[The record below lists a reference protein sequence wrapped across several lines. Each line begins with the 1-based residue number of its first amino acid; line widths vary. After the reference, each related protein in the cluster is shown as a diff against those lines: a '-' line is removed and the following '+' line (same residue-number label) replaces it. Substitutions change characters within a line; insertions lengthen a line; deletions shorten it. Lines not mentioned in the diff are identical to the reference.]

1 MAITSR
7 AGRTIYTW
15 VALAAVVV
23 LLLAAALWTATR
35 DSGDTRL
42 TAYFDRTVGLYE
54 DSAVRVL
61 GVEVGAIE
69 RVVPEGD
76 RVRVELVVDSDVD
89 IPADAGAVIVAPSL
103 VSDRYIQLTPVYRDG
118 PTMASGEVIPRE
130 RTASPVE
137 LDELFNNLDELAT
150 TLGPKGANSG
160 GALSDVLDQVAATM
174 DGNGKNLNETVS
186 NLARLSATLNG
197 SKDDLHG
204 TIKHLGEFTTML
216 ARSDRQ
222 VADLFDRVAEV
233 SQFLASESGEVDAAL
248 STLASALTDV
258 HGFVEN
264 NRKLLSSNVDKL
276 AGATRVLVKRRG
288 ELAELLDIAPTG
300 MNNFI
305 NAYDA
310 ASGTIAIRGNLN
322 EFTYPP
328 VMMVC
333 RLLAAGTPEEVPN
346 TLSDVCEDLA
356 PVLDGTLNLPSV
368 SQVMHSLQNGE
379 LPPLP
384 LPLLEAMRR
393 TSGGGSAGDGAS
405 GGGS

>member
-1 MAITSR
+1 MAIATR
-7 AGRTIYTW
+7 TGRTIYTW

-35 DSGDTRL
+35 DAGDTRL
-42 TAYFDRTVGLYE
+42 TAYFDRTVGLYQ

-69 RVVPEGD
+69 RVAPEGD
-76 RVRVELVVDSDVD
+76 RVRVDMVVDSDVD
-89 IPADAGAVIVAPSL
+89 VPADAGAVIVAPSL
-103 VSDRYIQLTPVYRDG
+103 VSDRYIQLTPVYRGG
-118 PTMASGEVIPRE
+118 PTMASGTVIPRE

-137 LDELFNNLDELAT
+137 LDELFNNLDQLAR

-160 GALSDVLDQVAATM
+160 GALSDVLDQLAATV
-174 DGNGKNLNETVS
+174 DGNGKNLNNTVS
-186 NLARLSATLNG
+186 QLARLSATLNS
-197 SKDDLHG
+197 SKGDLHG

-216 ARSDRQ
+216 AHSDRQ
-222 VADLFDRVAEV
+222 VADLFDRVADV
-233 SQFLASESGEVDAAL
+233 SQFMASESGQVDAAL

-258 HGFVEN
+258 RGFVKN

-276 AGATRVLVKRRG
+276 AGVTRVLVKRRG
-288 ELAELLDIAPTG
+288 ELAEILDVAPTG

-333 RLLAAGTPEEVPN
+333 RLLAAGTPTEVPD
-346 TLSDVCEDLA
+346 TLADTCKDLA
-356 PVLDGTLNLPSV
+356 PVLDGTLKLPSV
-368 SQVMHSLQNGE
+368 AEVMHSLQSGE

-384 LPLLEAMRR
+384 LPVLEAMQR
-393 TSGGGSAGDGAS
+393 TSGGGS
-405 GGGS
+405 

>member
-1 MAITSR
+1 MAITTR
-7 AGRTIYTW
+7 AARTTYTW
-15 VALAAVVV
+15 LALGVVVV

-61 GVEVGAIE
+61 GVEVGTIDQ
-69 RVVPEGD
+69 VMPDGD
-76 RVRVELVVDSDVD
+76 RVRVDLTVDSDVD

-103 VSDRYIQLTPVYRDG
+103 VSDRYIQLTPVYRGG
-118 PTMASGEVIPRE
+118 PTMASGTVIPRD

-137 LDELFNNLDELAT
+137 LDELFNNLDQLAT
-150 TLGPKGANSG
+150 TLGPRGANSD
-160 GALSDVLDQVAATM
+160 GALSGVLDQLAATM
-174 DGNGKNLNETVS
+174 DGNGKNLNDTVS

-222 VADLFDRVAEV
+222 VADLFKRVADV
-233 SQFLASESGEVDAAL
+233 SQFLAGESGHVGAAL

-264 NRKLLSSNVDKL
+264 NRTLLSSNVEKL
-276 AGATRVLVKRRG
+276 SGVTRVLVERRA
-288 ELAELLDIAPTG
+288 ELAEILDVAPTG

-322 EFTYPP
+322 ELTYPP

-333 RLLAAGTPEEVPN
+333 RLLAASTPAQVPDAV
-346 TLSDVCEDLA
+346 SDTCKDLA
-356 PVLDGTLNLPSV
+356 PARDGTLKLPSA
-368 SQVMHSLQNGE
+368 SQVLYSAQRGE

-384 LPLLEAMRR
+384 LPVLEAMQRS
-393 TSGGGSAGDGAS
+393 SGGDS
-405 GGGS
+405 

>member
-1 MAITSR
+1 MAITTR
-7 AGRTIYTW
+7 AARTTYTW

-35 DSGDTRL
+35 DAGDTRL
-42 TAYFDRTVGLYE
+42 TAYFDRTAGLYQ

-61 GVEVGAIE
+61 GVEVGVIE

-76 RVRVELVVDSDVD
+76 RVRVDFAVDSDVD
-89 IPADAGAVIVAPSL
+89 VPADAGAVIVAPSL
-103 VSDRYIQLTPVYRDG
+103 VSDRYIQLTPVYRGG
-118 PTMASGEVIPRE
+118 PTMASGTVIPRE

-137 LDELFNNLDELAT
+137 LDELFDNLDQLAT

-160 GALSDVLDQVAATM
+160 GALSDVLDQLAATM
-174 DGNGKNLNETVS
+174 DGNGKNLNATVTQ
-186 NLARLSATLNG
+186 LARLSATLNG
-197 SKDDLHG
+197 SKGDLHG

-222 VADLFDRVAEV
+222 VADLFDRVADV
-233 SQFLASESGEVDAAL
+233 SQFMASESGQVDAAL

-258 HGFVEN
+258 RGFVEN

-276 AGATRVLVKRRG
+276 AGVTRVLAKRRG
-288 ELAELLDIAPTG
+288 ELAEILDVAPTG

-333 RLLAAGTPEEVPN
+333 RLLAAGTPKEVPD
-346 TLSDVCEDLA
+346 TLSDVCKDLA
-356 PVLDGTLNLPSV
+356 PVLDGTLKLPSV
-368 SQVMHSLQNGE
+368 AEVMHSLQSGE

-384 LPLLEAMRR
+384 LPVLEAMQR
-393 TSGGGSAGDGAS
+393 TSGGGS
-405 GGGS
+405 